1 MSDILPPIPTC
12 SPPPPPPPELLT
24 VREKIMKWNNN
35 YRVTINGSKMEVH
48 NWLADFNSAWKD
60 IDGETMSMNKK
71 VNAYNLDME
80 INNILNFYADW
91 IQTSES
97 EYTAAVLEPGNIL
110 EVTIDQV
117 KAPIK
122 KCDKG
127 CWEKINEEVDERCQ
141 QLLLSEDDVDE
152 VHWKDCKHVMCESCQ
167 EIIT

>member
-1 MSDILPPIPTC
+1 MVIAPPRELCVVRDKIL
-12 SPPPPPPPELLT
+12 
-24 VREKIMKWNNN
+24 KWNKR
-35 YRVTINGSKMEVH
+35 YRVSINDSKIEVH
-48 NWLADFNSAWKD
+48 HWLADFNSAWKD

-71 VNAYNLDME
+71 VDAYNLDME

-127 CWEKINEEVDERCQ
+127 CWEKINKEVDERSQ
-141 QLLLSEDDVDE
+141 QLILSGEEIKYLSSGDE
-152 VHWKDCKHVMCESCQ
+152 VVEVSWKDCKHVMCESCQ
-167 EIIT
+167 KIIE

>member
-1 MSDILPPIPTC
+1 MSDTPPR
-12 SPPPPPPPELLT
+12 ELLV
-24 VREKIMKWNNN
+24 VRDKILKWNES
-35 YRVTINGSKMEVH
+35 YRVSINDSKIEVH

-91 IQTSES
+91 IQTSKS

-122 KCDKG
+122 KCDKK
-127 CWEKINEEVDERCQ
+127 CWEKINKAVDERSE
-141 QLLLSEDDVDE
+141 QLICSGEEIKHLSSGDE
-152 VHWKDCKHVMCESCQ
+152 VVEVSWKDCKHVMCESCQ
-167 EIIT
+167 KIIE

>member
-1 MSDILPPIPTC
+1 MSDTPPR
-12 SPPPPPPPELLT
+12 ELLV
-24 VREKIMKWNNN
+24 VRDKILKWNES
-35 YRVTINGSKMEVH
+35 YRVSINDSKIEVH
-48 NWLADFNSAWKD
+48 NWLADFNSDWKD

-91 IQTSES
+91 IQTSKS

-127 CWEKINEEVDERCQ
+127 CWEKINKAVDERSE
-141 QLLLSEDDVDE
+141 QLICSGEEIKHISSGDE
-152 VHWKDCKHVMCESCQ
+152 VVEVSWKDCKHVMCESCQ
-167 EIIT
+167 KIIE